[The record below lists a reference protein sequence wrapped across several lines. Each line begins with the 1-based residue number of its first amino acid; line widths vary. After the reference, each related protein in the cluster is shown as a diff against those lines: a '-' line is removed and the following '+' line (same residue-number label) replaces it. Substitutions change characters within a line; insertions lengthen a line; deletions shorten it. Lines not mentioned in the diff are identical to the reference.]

1 MSLKPAKDS
10 VDVGIFVSDIKK
22 SLDFYHGILGLEKIE
37 ELPTGFGTLHR
48 LRFGTSDVKLMDP
61 KKVPSAGAIGLE
73 KQLGIRYLTF
83 VIRDLAGLCAEQR
96 ISNDLAA
103 VLEQNGLVFASKPA
117 AHALLQLRHGHAIAV
132 SLVPNQL
139 VVQFG
144 QQTAIGQIG
153 EAKGHRAS
161 AFPNAAAPGV
171 GSRSARMKLGPQR
184 NTGPI
189 VRLSRLW
196 RRPSTLN

>member
-83 VIRDLAGLCAEQR
+83 VIRDLTGLCAELKGKGVEFTIPETQIRPGTR
-96 ISNDLAA
+96 IAMVKDPDGNI
-103 VLEQNGLVFASKPA
+103 LEFVERG
-117 AHALLQLRHGHAIAV
+117 
-132 SLVPNQL
+132 
-139 VVQFG
+139 
-144 QQTAIGQIG
+144 
-153 EAKGHRAS
+153 
-161 AFPNAAAPGV
+161 
-171 GSRSARMKLGPQR
+171 
-184 NTGPI
+184 
-189 VRLSRLW
+189 
-196 RRPSTLN
+196 

>member
-83 VIRDLAGLCAEQR
+83 VIRNLTGLCAELKGKDVEFTIPETQIRPGTR
-96 ISNDLAA
+96 IAMVKDPDGNI
-103 VLEQNGLVFASKPA
+103 LEFVERG
-117 AHALLQLRHGHAIAV
+117 
-132 SLVPNQL
+132 
-139 VVQFG
+139 
-144 QQTAIGQIG
+144 
-153 EAKGHRAS
+153 
-161 AFPNAAAPGV
+161 
-171 GSRSARMKLGPQR
+171 
-184 NTGPI
+184 
-189 VRLSRLW
+189 
-196 RRPSTLN
+196 